1 MTKSNARSAH
11 EELHSAITGLRHKKA
26 EAVDDFVTTL
36 SNLNVEAESL
46 KTAKL
51 SDHMF
56 MDINILPTELSTVGV
71 GLALTALQDS
81 GALDAS
87 YIRNDIVPV
96 SYTHLTL
103 PTTERV

>member
-11 EELHSAITGLRHKKA
+11 EELHSAITVLRHKKA
-26 EAVDDFVTTL
+26 DAVDNFVTTL

-56 MDINILPTELSTVGV
+56 MAINILPTELSTVGV
-71 GLALTALQDS
+71 DLALTALQDV
-81 GALDAS
+81 
-87 YIRNDIVPV
+87 RQ
-96 SYTHLTL
+96 HL
-103 PTTERV
+103 

>member
-11 EELHSAITGLRHKKA
+11 EELHSAITVLRHKKA
-26 EAVDDFVTTL
+26 EAVDNFVTTL

-56 MDINILPTELSTVGV
+56 MAKIYCPLS
-71 GLALTALQDS
+71 LARL
-81 GALDAS
+81 AS
-87 YIRNDIVPV
+87 AWP
-96 SYTHLTL
+96 
-103 PTTERV
+103 